1 MFLRS
6 TSQKK
11 DGKLH
16 RYFGVLEK
24 PHLAWRANLEVFDEA
39 QQSTRTLSL
48 LPDDRELPAD
58 AIDSVQVKING
69 LELRRPRVCGNCW
82 LACGLRHQ
90 LGPEEFWRVRLEQG
104 REAVN

>member
-16 RYFGVLEK
+16 RYFGVLEN
-24 PHLAWRANLEVFDEA
+24 HRLVWRENLEVFDEA
-39 QQSTRTLSL
+39 QQSPRTLSL

-58 AIDSVQVKING
+58 AIDSVQVQLNG
-69 LELRRPRVCGNCW
+69 LQLRRPRVCGNCW
-82 LACGLRHQ
+82 LACGCGISWDRRSC
-90 LGPEEFWRVRLEQG
+90 GGCARSK
-104 REAVN
+104 AVN